1 MFKSNFMGLLV
12 YFVCSLFVNFSFF
25 FNSSYSSLAQLGSP
39 THLCS
44 LIHSPIFIYVG
55 NLIAKFIYFFVF
67 LNVLHKNDVDVFL
80 TNIFFLKK
88 LLRWFFLRFTILNP
102 NKKSR
107 SLGLKFRFVFFCN
120 MFSNFS
126 SHSKDF

>member
-1 MFKSNFMGLLV
+1 MFKSNFIVLL
-12 YFVCSLFVNFSFF
+12 FCFIRSLFVNFSFF

-67 LNVLHKNDVDVFL
+67 LNLLHKNDVDVFL
-80 TNIFFLKK
+80 TNIFSKK
-88 LLRWFFLRFTILNP
+88 NSFADFFFAFYDSQSEQKKPKSWPKISLRLLLQY
-102 NKKSR
+102 
-107 SLGLKFRFVFFCN
+107 VF
-120 MFSNFS
+120 
-126 SHSKDF
+126 